1 MAVTATA
8 RTTAPAKR
16 APARRP
22 APRTA
27 PRRSRQHTPS
37 GGFVVPAA
45 LRTAGAVGGIA
56 DSGLV
61 VRLTRGRLW
70 IGILAALLVG
80 IVALNVVALSFNA
93 SSSAAARQG
102 DSLKLEN
109 SALRAQIAELTASVE
124 VQQTAGRL
132 GLQVPNPGQIGYL
145 RPTPDD
151 ALKAAK
157 RLRAGELSAT
167 QYAAPVETAA
177 TETPVAPVAEETAVT
192 PVPTETAPVEAAA
205 PVETAAAPAPQPTPT
220 SATTPAVSGGG
231 VSSP

>member
-1 MAVTATA
+1 MAATATA
-8 RTTAPAKR
+8 RSTAPAKR
-16 APARRP
+16 APSRSPATRP
-22 APRTA
+22 APR
-27 PRRSRQHTPS
+27 RRRQHTPS
-37 GGFVVPAA
+37 AGFVVPAA

-56 DSGLV
+56 DSGIV

-93 SSSAAARQG
+93 SSSAAGRQG
-102 DSLKLEN
+102 DALKRQN
-109 SALRAQIAELTASVE
+109 SALRAQIAELTASAE

-132 GLQVPNPGQIGYL
+132 GLQMPNPGQIGYL

-151 ALKAAK
+151 ALEAAK

-167 QYAAPVETAA
+167 QYVAPVETVA
-177 TETPVAPVAEETAVT
+177 TETPVAPVAEETAVA
-192 PVPTETAPVEAAA
+192 TETAPAEPAIPA
-205 PVETAAAPAPQPTPT
+205 ETVTAPASETTPA

>member
-1 MAVTATA
+1 MAATATA

-16 APARRP
+16 APARHPATRP
-22 APRTA
+22 APR
-27 PRRSRQHTPS
+27 RRQHTPS
-37 GGFVVPAA
+37 TGFVVPAA

-102 DSLKLEN
+102 DALKLQN

-132 GLQVPNPGQIGYL
+132 GLQVPSPGQIGYL

-151 ALKAAK
+151 AVKAAK

-167 QYAAPVETAA
+167 QYVAPVETVA
-177 TETPVAPVAEETAVT
+177 TEASVAPVAEQTAVAAA
-192 PVPTETAPVEAAA
+192 PTETAPVETAVPA
-205 PVETAAAPAPQPTPT
+205 ETAPAPAEATT
-220 SATTPAVSGGG
+220 ASATTPAVSGGG